1 MEERSLRVYEQK
13 TFFSKLGTTLSKF
26 LVPTRV
32 GFNSMM
38 ISVKRNN
45 LLKAYETF
53 ENYEDVDKE
62 KKESLNK
69 KYEDTFT
76 LYLESI
82 DKYVMDSIYK
92 KVKNGTASP
101 FEEEALSNYYM
112 VTHLKEKQY
121 LEYKYRKQKYLLEL
135 DYETVKNTNKEK
147 LKQKYIHFYIQKM
160 DILYKGILKNYSI
173 QLADNLK
180 TSANDKYEI
189 YDKVF
194 DTVEE
199 YINNILNL
207 KLKEENSQISKEIL
221 EQYDKYAKFLAGKF
235 DSIDII
241 EKKTIILAISRK
253 LFTHSLPLIIAEQCY
268 EQLLNE
274 IRSELVHAK
283 NDRKFNK
290 AYKLLLSIMEE
301 YYVNLLSTKIY
312 WEKPKEREEYK
323 AFWENYKKAD
333 KIKNKKEKSES
344 IEILFLK
351 KDLAKLLKEENRYK
365 LVIKQY
371 RTKLIELGAMREI
384 KNFAQTLN
392 GKYTKKGVKN
402 LKNKVTDI
410 HFLDIPEDLE
420 YIKLINE
427 VIEKAFYEEGLE
439 NKNIY
444 INIILTDPQNIRK
457 TNKEFRNVDKETDV
471 LSFPMFEKEEII
483 NLKNKE
489 DDILEVLGDIM
500 ISIERVKQQA
510 VEYNHSFE
518 RELAYMLVHG
528 FYHLMGYDHMVEEEK
543 KQMREKEENILQKL
557 NITRGE

>member
-1 MEERSLRVYEQK
+1 MEERGLRVYEQK

-45 LLKAYETF
+45 LLKAYEAF

-344 IEILFLK
+344 IEILFLRR
-351 KDLAKLLKEENRYK
+351 DLAKLLKEENRYK

-392 GKYTKKGVKN
+392 GKYTKKGVK
-402 LKNKVTDI
+402 K
-410 HFLDIPEDLE
+410 LE
-420 YIKLINE
+420 K
-427 VIEKAFYEEGLE
+427 
-439 NKNIY
+439 
-444 INIILTDPQNIRK
+444 
-457 TNKEFRNVDKETDV
+457 
-471 LSFPMFEKEEII
+471 
-483 NLKNKE
+483 
-489 DDILEVLGDIM
+489 
-500 ISIERVKQQA
+500 
-510 VEYNHSFE
+510 
-518 RELAYMLVHG
+518 
-528 FYHLMGYDHMVEEEK
+528 
-543 KQMREKEENILQKL
+543 
-557 NITRGE
+557 